1 MCAKTF
7 IENYT
12 ELLQMLKNKKHIIC
26 GDFNIDIKKCETNDE
41 TNLFLDSIYSFS
53 QYLLINVPIRITDTS
68 ATIIGIFFTNVINGE
83 SKSRV
88 LIDDITV
95 YLPIIFTLPGSM
107 YKTNTETEYHYK
119 RMVNKKVLVH

>member
-107 YKTNTETEYHYK
+107 YKTNTETE
-119 RMVNKKVLVH
+119 